1 MKYND
6 EDTLIRVIKQY
17 YELGISQKEIAEKE
31 YISRSTVN
39 RLINRAVSEG
49 YVKIRLN
56 YPLEAHREF
65 SVRLADAFG
74 VEAVVVPTYVDDY
87 VLRLRDVGRALITDL
102 LKIVQNDDIL
112 AISWGR
118 TIEYVARLL
127 EDFQNTKKGIR
138 VVQSNGCIAGNMEYI
153 RSSEIIGLFHSF
165 FGADG
170 YILPVPVNL
179 DKKEVAEALM
189 HESKVEPIMTLA
201 RQAQVSM
208 FTVGSF
214 PNESI
219 HAERGLLSQ
228 KDIDDIA
235 KSGAVGDIMSRYFDY
250 EGNLVCEDLAA
261 RTMGLSFEELK
272 AKKHR
277 MAIVVGTSK
286 SRALIGALRTGV
298 INRLYTDEKTA
309 NSILAENDRQ
319 QS

>member
-65 SVRLADAFG
+65 SARLADAFG

-127 EDFQNTKKGIR
+127 EDFQNTKK
-138 VVQSNGCIAGNMEYI
+138 E
-153 RSSEIIGLFHSF
+153 SEWCSLMAVLREIWSI
-165 FGADG
+165 FGR
-170 YILPVPVNL
+170 
-179 DKKEVAEALM
+179 
-189 HESKVEPIMTLA
+189 A
-201 RQAQVSM
+201 RLSDC
-208 FTVGSF
+208 FTVFWCGRLHS
-214 PNESI
+214 S
-219 HAERGLLSQ
+219 
-228 KDIDDIA
+228 
-235 KSGAVGDIMSRYFDY
+235 
-250 EGNLVCEDLAA
+250 C
-261 RTMGLSFEELK
+261 
-272 AKKHR
+272 
-277 MAIVVGTSK
+277 
-286 SRALIGALRTGV
+286 TG
-298 INRLYTDEKTA
+298 
-309 NSILAENDRQ
+309 
-319 QS
+319 